1 MSTPFDP
8 SLTKCQPDEHPREA
22 CGVFGVYAPGEN
34 VAGLTYFGLYAL
46 QHRGQESAGIAV
58 GDGESLLVYSK
69 LGLVNQVF
77 DEKVLDGLTGHL
89 AIGHVRYS
97 TTGSSGRVENAQP
110 AFMTRRDGGAIALG
124 HNGNLVNPLELAA
137 ELEVADDSGQEFGQD
152 VGREFGQDFG
162 QGFGRLEIGATT
174 DSHMICALLAQQDT
188 SDIVEA
194 WRLVAPKLRGA
205 YSITAMDE
213 KRVMAIRDPYGVR
226 PLVIGRLPSGGWVF
240 ASETCALDIVGAD
253 FIRDVEPGELVV
265 VDETGQLR
273 SYQLFEPTPRLC
285 VFEFVYFARPDST
298 LFGRSVYSVRRAMG
312 KQLADEAPPPA
323 ELGADLVIAVPQCAT
338 AAAQGYAD
346 RAGLPYADGIVVN
359 RYVGRTFIQPTQIL
373 REQGVRMKLNPMP
386 EVIEGKRLIVV
397 DDSIFRGTTTREVV
411 DMLRRAGAREVH
423 LRVSSPPVKWP
434 CFYGI
439 DIPSRDEL
447 VGAFRDVEQI
457 RELIGADSLGYL
469 SIDGM
474 LTSTGMPTERFCHA
488 CFSGGYPIGIP
499 EATART
505 KNVLELPRRA
515 NASSNGAGSPTD
527 GSSDGTVSRKPLP
540 VASSSEDSFP
550 GFERGGSSAA
560 SPIDR

>member
-1 MSTPFDP
+1 MSAPFD
-8 SLTKCQPDEHPREA
+8 HPREA
-22 CGVFGVYAPGEN
+22 CGVFAVYAPGED
-34 VAGLTYFGLYAL
+34 VASLTYFGLYAL

-58 GDGESLLVYSK
+58 GDGDSLLVYSK

-77 DEKVLDGLTGHL
+77 DEKVLDGLTGHA

-97 TTGSSGRVENAQP
+97 TTGSSGRLENAQP
-110 AFMTRRDGGAIALG
+110 AFMTRRDGGGIALG
-124 HNGNLVNPLELAA
+124 HNGNLVNTLELAQ
-137 ELEVADDSGQEFGQD
+137 ELDSDGIEGD
-152 VGREFGQDFG
+152 
-162 QGFGRLEIGATT
+162 ATT
-174 DSHMICALLAQQDT
+174 DSHLVCALLAQQDT
-188 SDIVEA
+188 SDLVEA
-194 WRLVAPKLRGA
+194 FKLVAPKLQGA

-213 KRVMAIRDPYGVR
+213 KRIVAIRDPHGVR

-240 ASETCALDIVGAD
+240 ASETCALDIIGAD
-253 FIRDVEPGELVV
+253 FIRDVEPGELVA
-265 VDETGQLR
+265 VDHDGNLQSRQLLDA
-273 SYQLFEPTPRLC
+273 QPRLC

-298 LFGRSVYSVRRAMG
+298 LVGRSVYSVRRAMG

-323 ELGADLVIAVPQCAT
+323 ETGADLVIAVPQCAT

-359 RYVGRTFIQPTQIL
+359 RYVGRTFIQPTQSL

-423 LRVSSPPVKWP
+423 LRVCSPPVQWP

-447 VGAFRDVEQI
+447 VGASRDVEQI

-469 SIDGM
+469 SLDGM
-474 LTSTGMPTERFCHA
+474 LTSTGVPTERFCHA
-488 CFSGGYPIGIP
+488 CFSGGYPIAIP
-499 EATART
+499 PSTALT
-505 KNVLELPRRA
+505 KNVLEVPRSFNGHAAKRLPVSA
-515 NASSNGAGSPTD
+515 AASSAEQ
-527 GSSDGTVSRKPLP
+527 LP
-540 VASSSEDSFP
+540 GLSEQ
-550 GFERGGSSAA
+550 E
-560 SPIDR
+560 